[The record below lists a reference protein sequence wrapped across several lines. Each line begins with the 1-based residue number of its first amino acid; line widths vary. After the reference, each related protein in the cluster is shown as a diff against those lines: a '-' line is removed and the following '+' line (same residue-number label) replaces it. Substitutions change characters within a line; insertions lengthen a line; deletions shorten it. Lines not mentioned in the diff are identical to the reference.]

1 MLMGRYKYSLNV
13 SCGLYDRYRLSGR
26 RCHPE
31 GPVRPVQ
38 EAQSQQMRAV
48 ERDSATRLSLVLKS
62 LLKTHLSQNY
72 LLVI

>member
-13 SCGLYDRYRLSGR
+13 SCGLCDRYRLSGC

-38 EAQSQQMRAV
+38 EAQSQQMKEV
-48 ERDSATRLSLVLKS
+48 ERDSAARQSSFK
-62 LLKTHLSQNY
+62 NPF
-72 LLVI
+72 